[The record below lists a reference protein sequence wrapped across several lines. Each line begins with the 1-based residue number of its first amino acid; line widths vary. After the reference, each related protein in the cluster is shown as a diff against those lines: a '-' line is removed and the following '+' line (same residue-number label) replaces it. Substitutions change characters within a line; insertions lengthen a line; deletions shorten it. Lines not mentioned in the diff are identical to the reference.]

1 MSSYFVLALT
11 AKKTPRSPQ
20 VLLLDALSA
29 SPCDIY
35 SLNDPKAIIL
45 YILAPIL
52 RGVATKT
59 KQLIFSWDTQ
69 QTGPERALSL

>member
-35 SLNDPKAIIL
+35 SLNDPKADL
-45 YILAPIL
+45 
-52 RGVATKT
+52 GV
-59 KQLIFSWDTQ
+59 TQ
-69 QTGPERALSL
+69 RYFGPTSLVVIYDSIDK